1 MQAVTVHQ
9 HFRCL
14 RTFFRWAVE
23 AELLPYSPLRN
34 LSMRTPKTLPRVP
47 EDEAVQ
53 RLLDACPDTF
63 EGRRNRAL
71 VSLLSD
77 SGLRISEA
85 LRLRIEDVRFAE
97 RTLTIRGGKG
107 AKDGIGHF
115 GAETAHTLRSW
126 INSRHDATTEDYRFV
141 DTQGRPLSRNYGS
154 HLLHRLSDRAGLAHK
169 IGPHALRHYA
179 ATSILKQT
187 GDLELV
193 RQVLRHESMS
203 MALRYAQ
210 LTTRCSVD
218 NGTWTGKMRN
228 AARNDGTDE
237 GPGHCA
243 VPGPSTPS

>member
-141 DTQGRPLSRNYGS
+141 DTQGRPLSQNYGS
-154 HLLHRLSDRAGLAHK
+154 HLLHRPL
-169 IGPHALRHYA
+169 
-179 ATSILKQT
+179 
-187 GDLELV
+187 
-193 RQVLRHESMS
+193 
-203 MALRYAQ
+203 
-210 LTTRCSVD
+210 
-218 NGTWTGKMRN
+218 
-228 AARNDGTDE
+228 
-237 GPGHCA
+237 GPGWSGPQDRPPRPAPLCGHQHSQA
-243 VPGPSTPS
+243 NRRPGVSPTGPAPRVFVDGASLRATDHPLFGR